1 MQKLRQVCLLYIE
14 DDQKLAQSVKKH
26 LVDQGYQITF
36 AQNGEEGINLLKTN
50 TFDIAVTDY
59 HMPVMNGM
67 MVLKTLAKK
76 GALPIPIIM
85 VTGRGDEDIAVEAMK
100 LGASD
105 YLTKNENYLKRLPKT
120 IEQVLEKQRL
130 INEKKQAE
138 KALRYRDTI
147 LETVNF
153 AAESF
158 LRKTDWTQH
167 IDDVLW
173 SFGRAAQVSRVYI
186 AENTHNES
194 EILYAKRRYEWVA
207 KHITPQLDD
216 SKNNKL
222 CYKAVPR
229 WAELLTQG
237 QLIYGAINHFPDNEK
252 ALLTAQ
258 AIRSTIIMPIFVG
271 QTWWGF
277 IGFDDCLE
285 EREWSQVEIG
295 ALKAAADTLGAAI
308 QRDQAEEILRRERDF
323 TNTILDTTANLIIVL
338 DPKGRIVRFNRACEN
353 LTNYAIRESE
363 SLFFWD
369 LFSPPEE
376 VEAIKTALDMLVN
389 QRIPSKYESICIT
402 KTGEHR
408 LIEWSNSVLLNT
420 QGELEYVIGTGVDVT
435 KRSLAESKLRQ
446 RIELEELISTLSAH
460 FINLPLEDI
469 EDSITEALGK
479 ISLFISVDRSH
490 IILFSEESLH
500 KNNIYEWCAPKISS
514 VIEEL
519 AQLSKNDFTWII
531 NKIREN
537 EIVQMS
543 QMKMLPV
550 DAEHEKI
557 LSKSLN
563 IQSFLIVPMVFAGR
577 AIGFISLEMVLNER
591 DWTESDVKQLQLTG
605 EMFSNVLLRKH
616 TEERLLDS
624 KQRHQNIFNTME
636 VSIWETDFSAI
647 VEALNQ
653 LRRAGVADL
662 RKHLQRNKQLAWS
675 LMQQISINDI
685 NATTLRLFEAT
696 NKEDF
701 LQAFHNI
708 FALES
713 LDAFI
718 EKLCAI
724 WDKKHSFQSEITCRT
739 LNGQEL
745 NLALSMPIPKTPES
759 ARQIPISLLD
769 ITQRKQ
775 VEETLRRNQTRLSE
789 AQRIAHLGYW
799 DWNLSNN
806 AIRWSEETFR
816 IFGLSQK
823 DTVPSFES
831 FKKVLHPSECDHV
844 LQAIQQATHK
854 DTGYELEYR
863 IIRQDG
869 GVRYV
874 HAIGENLC
882 DEDGKPVQ
890 VLGTIQDI
898 TERKEVEEALRQ
910 SEQRAKA
917 AEARLFDAIE
927 SISEGFALWDTFDR
941 LVLCNKKYQQFY
953 PKLAEHLKPGV
964 DFEDIVRLEL
974 EEGGGEKLTGREEQE
989 AWLHIHL
996 QERRVPLKP
1005 YEQNLPDGRWLMASE
1020 RRTSEGGIVC
1030 IRTDIT
1036 QLKQR
1041 EKALHDKE
1049 QILRTVLNATTDAI
1063 LMIDRTG
1070 KCLISNPVAA
1080 ENLGVPVENL
1090 VGQSVYDFLSPNI
1103 VERRQQFVKNVIKN
1117 KKPVFFEEK
1126 KQHHWFEN
1134 AIHPVIDKKGRVNH
1148 VSIFSRDIT
1157 ERKQAEEE
1165 LQRFK
1170 DILEASPDFVGMA
1183 DSNGMLFYLNRSAQ
1197 KMLRC
1202 REDKTL
1208 LNKPLFDY
1216 YPHEISDKIRKEA
1229 IPIAEEKGVWNGET
1243 ILLGCD
1249 RCEIP
1254 LSQVIISHKSSNGT
1268 VEYYS
1273 TIARDITER
1282 KQAEMLIQHQA
1293 NYDALTDLPNRHLFM
1308 DRLEQAL
1315 RFAQRKK
1322 IQLALMF
1329 IDLDKFKEVND
1340 SLGHSAGDELLQIVS
1355 KRLKSCVRKSDTV
1368 ARLGGDE
1375 FTVILPEINHV
1386 EDAEVVAKKILTTLS
1401 QAFQLRGQDIFI
1413 SASIGIAFFPDEKN
1427 TDIDS
1432 ETLLINAD
1440 SAMYDVKKEGRDAF
1454 QIFSQHSSETRSE
1467 ILLKNAD
1474 AAMYKAKEKG
1484 RDAFQIFSKSQD
1496 ESHKK

>member
-14 DDQKLAQSVKKH
+14 DDEKLAQSIKKH
-26 LVDQGYQITF
+26 LVKQGYQVSL
-36 AQNGEEGINLLKTN
+36 AQNGEEGIHLLKNN

-67 MVLKTLAKK
+67 TVLKSLAEHDV
-76 GALPIPIIM
+76 LPIPIIM
-85 VTGRGDEDIAVEAMK
+85 VTGRGNEHIAVEAMK

-105 YLTKNENYLKRLPKT
+105 YLTKNENYQERLSRT
-120 IEQVLEKQRL
+120 IEQVLEKKRL
-130 INEKKQAE
+130 IDEKKQIK
-138 KALRYRDTI
+138 KALYYRDAI
-147 LETVNF
+147 LEAVNF

-158 LRKTDWTQH
+158 LREINWTQH
-167 IDDVLW
+167 IDNVLW
-173 SFGRAAQVSRVYI
+173 SLGRAAQVSRVYI
-186 AENTHNES
+186 AENIHDES
-194 EILYAKRRYEWVA
+194 GKLYAKRCYEWVA
-207 KHITPQLDD
+207 KNISSQLND
-216 SKNNKL
+216 SKHNQF
-222 CYKAVPR
+222 CYENIPR
-229 WAELLTQG
+229 WAELLSEG
-237 QLIYGAINHFPDNEK
+237 HLIYGLIKDFPTNEQAI
-252 ALLTAQ
+252 LTAQ
-258 AIRSTIIMPIFVG
+258 SIHSTVVMPVFVG
-271 QTWWGF
+271 QAWWGF

-295 ALKAAADTLGAAI
+295 ALKAAADTLGTAI
-308 QRDQAEEILRRERDF
+308 QHDQAEENLRRERDF
-323 TNTILDTTANLIIVL
+323 SNAILDTTANLIVVL
-338 DPKGRIVRFNRACEN
+338 DLQGRIIRVNRACEK
-353 LTNYAIRESE
+353 LTNYSIAESKN
-363 SLFFWD
+363 LFFWD
-369 LFSPPEE
+369 LFSPLEE
-376 VEAIKTALDMLVN
+376 VESIKTALNMLVN
-389 QRIPSKYESICIT
+389 QHTPAEYQCICVN
-402 KTGEHR
+402 KAGEHR
-408 LIEWSNSVLLNT
+408 LIEWSNSILLNT
-420 QGELEYVIGTGVDVT
+420 QGKVDYVIGTGVDVT
-435 KRSLAESKLRQ
+435 ERNLAELKLRQ

-469 EDSITEALGK
+469 ENSITEALEK
-479 ISLFISVDRSH
+479 ISLFVAVDRSH
-490 IILFSEESLH
+490 IILFSEESLQ
-500 KNNIYEWCAPKISS
+500 KNNIHEWCAPNIPSI
-514 VIEEL
+514 IEEL
-519 AQLSKNDFTWII
+519 EQLPKSDFTWIL
-531 NKIREN
+531 NKIRQN
-537 EIVQMS
+537 EIVQLS
-543 QMKMLPV
+543 QMTMLPAE
-550 DAEHEKI
+550 AEHEKI

-563 IQSFLIVPMVFAGR
+563 IQSLLIVPMVFAGR
-577 AIGFISLEMVLNER
+577 AIGFISLEMISSER
-591 DWTESDVKQLQLTG
+591 QWTESDLKHLQLTG

-647 VEALNQ
+647 VETLNQ
-653 LRRAGVADL
+653 LRRAGVVDL
-662 RKHLQRNKQLAWS
+662 KQHLHRNKQLAWS
-675 LMQQISINDI
+675 LMHQISINDI
-685 NATTLRLFEAT
+685 NATTLRLFEAA
-696 NKEDF
+696 NKKDF
-701 LQAFHNI
+701 LQAFNNI

-724 WDKKHSFQSEITCRT
+724 WNGEHSFQSEITCRT

-745 NLALSMPIPKTPES
+745 NLALSMPIPKTAES

-799 DWNLSNN
+799 DWNLNNN

-844 LQAIQQATHK
+844 LHAIQQATHK
-854 DTGYELEYR
+854 NTGYELEYR

-869 GVRYV
+869 SVRYV

-882 DEDGKPVQ
+882 DEEGKPIQ

-974 EEGGGEKLTGREEQE
+974 EEGGEKLTGREEQE

-1036 QLKQR
+1036 KLKQR

-1063 LMIDRTG
+1063 LMIDKSG
-1070 KCLISNPVAA
+1070 ICLISNPVAA
-1080 ENLGVPVENL
+1080 EHLGVPIENL
-1090 VGQSVYDFLSPNI
+1090 VGHRLYDFLSPNI
-1103 VERRQQFVKNVIKN
+1103 IERRRQFVETVIKN
-1117 KKPVFFEEK
+1117 KKPLFFEEK

-1134 AIHPVIDKKGRVNH
+1134 AIHPVIDKKGTVNH

-1183 DSNGMLFYLNRSAQ
+1183 DNNGMLFYLNRSAQ
-1197 KMLRC
+1197 EMLRC
-1202 REDKTL
+1202 KEDKTL
-1208 LNKPLFDY
+1208 LDKPLFDY
-1216 YPHEISDKIRKEA
+1216 YPQEIADKMRKEA
-1229 IPIAEEKGVWNGET
+1229 IPTAENKGVWNGET

-1249 RCEIP
+1249 QREIP
-1254 LSQVIISHKSSNGT
+1254 LSQVIISHKSNGN

-1375 FTVILPEINHV
+1375 FTVILPEVNRI
-1386 EDAEVVAKKILTTLS
+1386 EDAEIVAEKILTVLS
-1401 QAFQLRGQDIFI
+1401 QAFRLRGQDIFI

-1440 SAMYDVKKEGRDAF
+1440 AAMYDVKEKGRDAF
-1454 QIFSQHSSETRSE
+1454 QIFSQHSSETKSE
-1467 ILLKNAD
+1467 TLLKNAD
-1474 AAMYKAKEKG
+1474 AAMYEAKEKG
-1484 RDAFQIFSKSQD
+1484 RDAFQIFSKSPD
-1496 ESHKK
+1496 KTDDK